1 MLSNDLPLLRA
12 FFSQLINA
20 LSSLHKAGYAHLD
33 IKLDNILISERGH
46 LKLCD
51 FAFSTWANALISKK
65 MGTENYMAPEIH
77 YARQM
82 PCIAQST
89 DIFSLGTL
97 FFMLTFGAPPFHS
110 ATPQDTYFKYLKLK
124 PGNTEFFKFHPHT
137 RVLYRENQIPLSLQ
151 KLLITMMN
159 PEPNMRIQNLDDL
172 L

>member
-1 MLSNDLPLLRA
+1 MRSYIEYQEKQGQQFKGLLSNDLPLLRA

-33 IKLDNILISERGH
+33 IKLDNILISEQGH

-124 PGNTEFFKFHPHT
+124 PGNLTLVVK
-137 RVLYRENQIPLSLQ
+137 
-151 KLLITMMN
+151 KKKKK
-159 PEPNMRIQNLDDL
+159 
-172 L
+172 